1 MTRSSLLSSSAA
13 MAAVMLLAACGGGT
27 EEAAEPPPPAVEAAA
42 VRAAGGLDRVT
53 ATGTL
58 QRQREAQLSFRV
70 PGVITQLSVEEGDLV
85 RKGQLIAR
93 IDPTAVEAGRQQ
105 ALASLEQARRNY
117 ARDQTLF
124 EQGFVSRQRLDD
136 RKSALEAAEAVVTAI
151 TEAGGKAQAVQ
162 ADVSQEADVLAMFFQ
177 IGSEPLDILVNN
189 AGIAHSSPIESLE
202 VNDFDRLMGVHL
214 RGTFLCTRSA
224 LKIMYAQNSGR
235 IINTASQLA
244 YIGAPGFS
252 HYTAAKGA
260 ILSFTRSLALEIGDR
275 PITANCVAPGAT
287 MTPILAD
294 VPDDILEGIR
304 QNIPAGRIAE
314 VEDIVGAYL
323 FLASDAAGHFR
334 GQCLS
339 PNGGDAFF

>member
-1 MTRSSLLSSSAA
+1 MTNNSMSVSLSGKTALVTGASSGIGAAIASA
-13 MAAVMLLAACGGGT
+13 LAANGAMVWVNHPNEAT
-27 EEAAEPPPPAVEAAA
+27 AEAAESVVAAIS
-42 VRAAGGLDRVT
+42 AAGGT
-53 ATGTL
+53 
-58 QRQREAQLSFRV
+58 
-70 PGVITQLSVEEGDLV
+70 
-85 RKGQLIAR
+85 
-93 IDPTAVEAGRQQ
+93 
-105 ALASLEQARRNY
+105 
-117 ARDQTLF
+117 
-124 EQGFVSRQRLDD
+124 
-136 RKSALEAAEAVVTAI
+136 
-151 TEAGGKAQAVQ
+151 AQAIQ
-162 ADVSQEADVLAMFFQ
+162 ADVSCEAEVLEMFAVLESQ
-177 IGSEPLDILVNN
+177 PLDILVNN

-202 VNDFDRLMGVHL
+202 VDDFDRLIGVHL

-224 LKIMYAQNSGR
+224 LKMMYAQNSGR

-244 YIGAPGFS
+244 YIGAPGFA

-294 VPDDILEGIR
+294 VPGDILEGIR

-339 PNGGDAFF
+339 PNGGDAFL

>member
-1 MTRSSLLSSSAA
+1 MASNSMKVSLSGKTALVTGASSGIG
-13 MAAVMLLAACGGGT
+13 AAVASALAANGAMVWVNHPD
-27 EEAAEPPPPAVEAAA
+27 EATAE
-42 VRAAGGLDRVT
+42 
-53 ATGTL
+53 
-58 QRQREAQLSFRV
+58 S
-70 PGVITQLSVEEGDLV
+70 
-85 RKGQLIAR
+85 
-93 IDPTAVEAGRQQ
+93 
-105 ALASLEQARRNY
+105 
-117 ARDQTLF
+117 
-124 EQGFVSRQRLDD
+124 
-136 RKSALEAAEAVVTAI
+136 AEAVVTSI
-151 TEAGGKAQAVQ
+151 VESGGAAKTVQ
-162 ADVSQEADVLAMFFQ
+162 ADVSSESDVLAMFSAL
-177 IGSEPLDILVNN
+177 GSGPLDVLVNN
-189 AGIAHSSPIESLE
+189 AGIAHSSPVEMLE
-202 VNDFDRLMGVHL
+202 VADFDRLMAVHL

-224 LKIMYAQNSGR
+224 LKMMYAQNNGR

-339 PNGGDAFF
+339 PNGGDAFL

>member
-1 MTRSSLLSSSAA
+1 MYRQGIPSRLAKGDNLTAGDAMVKSTISTDLTKRVALVTGASSGIGG
-13 MAAVMLLAACGGGT
+13 AVA
-27 EEAAEPPPPAVEAAA
+27 
-42 VRAAGGLDRVT
+42 
-53 ATGTL
+53 
-58 QRQREAQLSFRV
+58 
-70 PGVITQLSVEEGDLV
+70 
-85 RKGQLIAR
+85 
-93 IDPTAVEAGRQQ
+93 Q
-105 ALASLEQARRNY
+105 ALAANGASVWVNHPDESTA
-117 ARDQTLF
+117 
-124 EQGFVSRQRLDD
+124 V
-136 RKSALEAAEAVVTAI
+136 AAEGVASEIRAEGGIARVVR
-151 TEAGGKAQAVQ
+151 
-162 ADVSQEADVLAMFFQ
+162 ADVSSETEVAAMFEEV
-177 IGSEPLDILVNN
+177 GATGLDILVNN
-189 AGIAHSSPIESLE
+189 AGIAHSSPIEE
-202 VNDFDRLMGVHL
+202 MAVHDFDRLFAVHV

-294 VPDDILEGIR
+294 VPDDILEAIR

-314 VEDIVGAYL
+314 VEDIVGAYV
-323 FLASDAAGHFR
+323 FLASEAASHFR

-339 PNGGDAFF
+339 PNGGDAFL

>member
-1 MTRSSLLSSSAA
+1 MASNAMNVNLSGKTALVTGASSGIGAAVARA
-13 MAAVMLLAACGGGT
+13 MAANGAKVWVNHPDEATAD
-27 EEAAEPPPPAVEAAA
+27 AAE
-42 VRAAGGLDRVT
+42 T
-53 ATGTL
+53 
-58 QRQREAQLSFRV
+58 
-70 PGVITQLSVEEGDLV
+70 
-85 RKGQLIAR
+85 
-93 IDPTAVEAGRQQ
+93 
-105 ALASLEQARRNY
+105 
-117 ARDQTLF
+117 
-124 EQGFVSRQRLDD
+124 
-136 RKSALEAAEAVVTAI
+136 VVTSIA
-151 TEAGGKAQAVQ
+151 EAGGAAQAIQ
-162 ADVSQEADVLAMFFQ
+162 ADVSSESDVLVMFSVL
-177 IGSEPLDILVNN
+177 GSGPLDILVNN
-189 AGIAHSSPIESLE
+189 AGIAHSSPIEALE
-202 VNDFDRLMGVHL
+202 VADFDRLIGVHL

-224 LKIMYAQNSGR
+224 LKKMYALKSGR

-339 PNGGDAFF
+339 PNGGDAFL

>member
-1 MTRSSLLSSSAA
+1 MANGPISVDLGGRVALVTGASSGIG
-13 MAAVMLLAACGGGT
+13 AAVAKALAANGAMVWVNHPDEST
-27 EEAAEPPPPAVEAAA
+27 AAA
-42 VRAAGGLDRVT
+42 IETVVAD
-53 ATGTL
+53 
-58 QRQREAQLSFRV
+58 
-70 PGVITQLSVEEGDLV
+70 I
-85 RKGQLIAR
+85 
-93 IDPTAVEAGRQQ
+93 VEAGG
-105 ALASLEQARRNY
+105 A
-117 ARDQTLF
+117 
-124 EQGFVSRQRLDD
+124 
-136 RKSALEAAEAVVTAI
+136 
-151 TEAGGKAQAVQ
+151 AQAIQ
-162 ADVSQEADVLAMFFQ
+162 ADVSSEPDVLAMFSAL
-177 IGSEPLDILVNN
+177 GSGPLDILINN
-189 AGIAHSSPIESLE
+189 AGIAHSSPIEALE
-202 VNDFDRLMGVHL
+202 VADFDRLIGVHL

-224 LKIMYAQNSGR
+224 LQKMYAQNSGR

-294 VPDDILEGIR
+294 VPEDILDGIR
-304 QNIPAGRIAE
+304 QNIPAGRIAD

-339 PNGGDAFF
+339 PNGGDAFL

>member
-1 MTRSSLLSSSAA
+1 MTNSTIAVNLSGRSALVTGASSGIG
-13 MAAVMLLAACGGGT
+13 AAVAGALAANGVFVWINHPD
-27 EEAAEPPPPAVEAAA
+27 EA
-42 VRAAGGLDRVT
+42 
-53 ATGTL
+53 
-58 QRQREAQLSFRV
+58 
-70 PGVITQLSVEEGDLV
+70 SV
-85 RKGQLIAR
+85 
-93 IDPTAVEAGRQQ
+93 
-105 ALASLEQARRNY
+105 
-117 ARDQTLF
+117 
-124 EQGFVSRQRLDD
+124 
-136 RKSALEAAEAVVTAI
+136 EAAEAVVTGI
-151 TEAGGKAQAVQ
+151 TDAGGQALAIQ
-162 ADVSQEADVLAMFFQ
+162 GDVSSEADVLAMFSAL
-177 IGSEPLDILVNN
+177 GSRPLDILVNN
-189 AGIAHSSPIESLE
+189 AGIAHSSPIEALE
-202 VNDFDRLMGVHL
+202 VADFDRLMGVHL

-224 LKIMYAQNSGR
+224 LKMMYAQNSGR

-304 QNIPAGRIAE
+304 QNIPAGRIAD

-323 FLASDAAGHFR
+323 FLASDAASHFR

-339 PNGGDAFF
+339 PNGGDAFL

>member
-1 MTRSSLLSSSAA
+1 MIVSNSMSVNLSGKTALVTGASSGIG
-13 MAAVMLLAACGGGT
+13 AAVASALAANGAT
-27 EEAAEPPPPAVEAAA
+27 VWVNYPDEATAE
-42 VRAAGGLDRVT
+42 
-53 ATGTL
+53 
-58 QRQREAQLSFRV
+58 S
-70 PGVITQLSVEEGDLV
+70 
-85 RKGQLIAR
+85 
-93 IDPTAVEAGRQQ
+93 
-105 ALASLEQARRNY
+105 
-117 ARDQTLF
+117 
-124 EQGFVSRQRLDD
+124 
-136 RKSALEAAEAVVTAI
+136 AEAVVTGIAQS
-151 TEAGGKAQAVQ
+151 GGAAQAIQ
-162 ADVSQEADVLAMFFQ
+162 ADVSSESDVLAMFSVLES
-177 IGSEPLDILVNN
+177 GPLDILVNN
-189 AGIAHSSPIESLE
+189 AGIAHSSPIEALE
-202 VNDFDRLMGVHL
+202 VADFDRLMGVHL

-224 LKIMYAQNSGR
+224 LKMMYAQDSGR

-323 FLASDAAGHFR
+323 FLSSDAAGHFR

-339 PNGGDAFF
+339 PNGGDALL

>member
-1 MTRSSLLSSSAA
+1 MASNSMKVNLSGKTALVTGASSGIG
-13 MAAVMLLAACGGGT
+13 AAV
-27 EEAAEPPPPAVEAAA
+27 
-42 VRAAGGLDRVT
+42 
-53 ATGTL
+53 AT
-58 QRQREAQLSFRV
+58 
-70 PGVITQLSVEEGDLV
+70 
-85 RKGQLIAR
+85 
-93 IDPTAVEAGRQQ
+93 
-105 ALASLEQARRNY
+105 ALATNGAKVWVNHPDEAT
-117 ARDQTLF
+117 AD
-124 EQGFVSRQRLDD
+124 
-136 RKSALEAAEAVVTAI
+136 AAEAVVKGVA
-151 TEAGGKAQAVQ
+151 EAGGAAQAIQ
-162 ADVSQEADVLAMFFQ
+162 ADVSIESDVLAMFSALD
-177 IGSEPLDILVNN
+177 SEPLDILVNN
-189 AGIAHSSPIESLE
+189 AGIAHSSPIEALE
-202 VNDFDRLMGVHL
+202 VADFDRLMGVHL

-224 LKIMYAQNSGR
+224 LQMMYAQNSGR

-339 PNGGDAFF
+339 PNGGDAFL

>member
-1 MTRSSLLSSSAA
+1 MSIRGLTVDLNDKTALVTGASSGIG
-13 MAAVMLLAACGGGT
+13 AAVAEALAASG
-27 EEAAEPPPPAVEAAA
+27 AFVWVNHPADSTV
-42 VRAAGGLDRVT
+42 D
-53 ATGTL
+53 
-58 QRQREAQLSFRV
+58 
-70 PGVITQLSVEEGDLV
+70 
-85 RKGQLIAR
+85 
-93 IDPTAVEAGRQQ
+93 
-105 ALASLEQARRNY
+105 
-117 ARDQTLF
+117 
-124 EQGFVSRQRLDD
+124 
-136 RKSALEAAEAVVTAI
+136 AAEAVVTAI
-151 TEAGGKAQAVQ
+151 TEAGGKAQPVQ
-162 ADVSQEADVLAMFFQ
+162 ADVSEEADVLAMFSQ
-177 IGSEPLDILVNN
+177 VGSGSLDILVNN

-202 VNDFDRLMGVHL
+202 VGDFDRLMGVHL

-224 LKIMYAQNSGR
+224 LKMMYAQNSGR
-235 IINTASQLA
+235 IVNTASQLA

-304 QNIPAGRIAE
+304 QNIPAGRIAQ

-339 PNGGDAFF
+339 PNGGDALL